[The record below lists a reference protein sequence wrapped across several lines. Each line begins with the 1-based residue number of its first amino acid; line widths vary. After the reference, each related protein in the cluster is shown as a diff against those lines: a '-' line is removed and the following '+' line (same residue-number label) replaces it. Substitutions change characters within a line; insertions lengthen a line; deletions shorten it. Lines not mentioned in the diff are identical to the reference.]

1 MAAYRQRLIVLVIK
15 AANFAGLRVEIV
27 CMMQGIAAKGPAAG
41 FLEAIYFALNQ
52 TTKIMHAFGTIAVF
66 DI

>member
-1 MAAYRQRLIVLVIK
+1 MAAYRQLLIVRVIK
-15 AANFAGLRVEIV
+15 EANFAGLRGVIV
-27 CMMQGIAAKGPAAG
+27 CMMQGNVAKGSTAG

-52 TTKIMHAFGTIAVF
+52 TTKVMHAFGTIAVF